1 MWVAWALA
9 IPDTWTLD
17 LIDELAQGF
26 ASMCGPA
33 STPLIGGN
41 LTRTPG
47 PMVINVT
54 IGGRLAGARPLTRTG
69 ARPGDRVCVSGVL
82 GNATLGYLRPNE
94 ETRLL
99 RHEWRPHLEEAATL
113 AQNDGITAMMDI
125 SDGLLLD
132 ASRIAACSQVSI
144 DIDSRSVPVSHLYQ
158 RYHNDNIHLAM
169 TGGEDYVLLFT
180 CAKDVELPAWAV
192 PIDGAGWAKG

>member
-1 MWVAWALA
+1 MNL
-9 IPDTWTLD
+9 LKD
-17 LIDELAQGF
+17 LQCVRTRFG
-26 ASMCGPA
+26 
-33 STPLIGGN
+33 LIGGN
-41 LTRTPG
+41 DAQG

-99 RHEWRPHLEEAATL
+99 RHEWRPHLIEAATL
-113 AQNDGITAMMDI
+113 AQTDGITAMMDI

-144 DIDSRSVPVSHLYQ
+144 DIDGSLFRCPSSIS
-158 RYHNDNIHLAM
+158 DIIM
-169 TGGEDYVLLFT
+169 TT
-180 CAKDVELPAWAV
+180 RTSQ
-192 PIDGAGWAKG
+192 